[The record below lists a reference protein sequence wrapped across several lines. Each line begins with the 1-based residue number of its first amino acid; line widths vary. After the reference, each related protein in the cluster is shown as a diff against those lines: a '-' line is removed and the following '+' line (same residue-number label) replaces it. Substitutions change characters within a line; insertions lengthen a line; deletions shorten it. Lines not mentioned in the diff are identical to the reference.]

1 MKLFHYFLIL
11 VLFVLLLGGAA
22 LYASFGSRPGLFYA
36 IECFVVLLLF
46 YLFYFYRRTLKP
58 YDTLIGGME
67 LVRDLDLS
75 TRLAPSGQYET
86 DVIVRT
92 FNALLARLRS
102 EHLSLVE
109 QYNFLSLLIEASPM
123 GVVQCDL
130 DGHITSM
137 NPAAKQMLTPLIR
150 EAMERLPIGNETTMR
165 LMGEPGIYRISHLS
179 FTDRGY
185 QHPFYLIESLTS
197 EVRLAEKEA
206 YERVIRMIAHEVN
219 NSVAGI
225 VGALEEQGMTN
236 DELGGMTNDESRFA
250 RNDESKLLSNPEC
263 NSHSSFV
270 TRHSSLQDE
279 VADSS
284 FVTRH
289 SSLKERSSFTSRL
302 RSMSA
307 FVTRFAEVVK
317 IPAPQLQLCDLS
329 EEVEACR
336 VFLEN
341 LCLSSNVRLTL
352 DLTDDAIPVRLDSV
366 LFQQVLVN
374 IVKNSVESIGGR
386 KGGEVSI
393 TTSNQ
398 TLVVTDNGPGI
409 TDAVSQN
416 LFTPFFSTKPGGQG
430 LGLLLIRDILTA
442 HGCSFSL
449 QTNPTDHLTRFSITF
464 PASIR

>member
-236 DELGGMTNDESRFA
+236 DE
-250 RNDESKLLSNPEC
+250 SKLLSNPEG
-263 NSHSSFV
+263 NSHSSFFASEASLRAERV
-270 TRHSSLQDE
+270 TRHSSLQ
-279 VADSS
+279 
-284 FVTRH
+284 
-289 SSLKERSSFTSRL
+289 ERSSFTSRL

-317 IPAPQLQLCDLS
+317 VPPPQLQLCDLS

-336 VFLEN
+336 MFLEN
-341 LCLSSNVRLTL
+341 LCLSNRVRLEFN
-352 DLTDDAIPVRLDSV
+352 LTDDAIPVRLDSV

-374 IVKNSVESIGGR
+374 IVKNSVESIGNR
-386 KGGEVSI
+386 EGGWVSI
-393 TTSNQ
+393 ATSAQ
-398 TLVVTDNGPGI
+398 TLVVTDNGQGI
-409 TDAVSQN
+409 SEAVSQN
-416 LFTPFFSTKPGGQG
+416 LFTPFFSTKPNGQG
-430 LGLLLIRDILTA
+430 IGLLLIRDILSG
-442 HGCSFSL
+442 HGCTFSL
-449 QTNPTDHLTRFSITF
+449 HTDATDRLTRFTIHF
-464 PASIR
+464 PG

>member
-1 MKLFHYFLIL
+1 MKLKHLFLIL
-11 VLFVLLLGGAA
+11 VLGILAVSGIALYGTFHSHPCLFYITECFIVLLLAF
-22 LYASFGSRPGLFYA
+22 LS
-36 IECFVVLLLF
+36 
-46 YLFYFYRRTLKP
+46 YFYRKTLKP

-67 LVRDLDLS
+67 LVRDLDLT
-75 TRLAPSGQYET
+75 TRLALSGQYET

-92 FNALLARLRS
+92 FNDLLSRLRS
-102 EHLSLVE
+102 EHLSLEE
-109 QYNFLSLLIEASPM
+109 QYTFLSLLIEASPM

-130 DGHITSM
+130 DGNITSL
-137 NPAAKQMLTPLIR
+137 NPAAQRMMTPAVR
-150 EAMERLPIGNETTMR
+150 EALLAVPLGEERTLR
-165 LMGEPGIYRISHLS
+165 LSGAPELYRLSHLS
-179 FTDRGY
+179 FPDRGY
-185 QHPFYLIESLTS
+185 QHPFYLIESLTN
-197 EVRLAEKEA
+197 EVRQAERAA

-236 DELGGMTNDESRFA
+236 DESGGMTNDESRFA
-250 RNDESKLLSNPEC
+250 RNDESKLLSNPEG
-263 NSHSSFV
+263 NSH
-270 TRHSSLQDE
+270 
-279 VADSS
+279 SS

-442 HGCSFSL
+442 HDCSFSL
-449 QTNPTDHLTRFSITF
+449 QTTPADHLTRFSITF

>member
-1 MKLFHYFLIL
+1 MKLKHLFLIL
-11 VLFVLLLGGAA
+11 VLGILAVSGIALYGTFHSHPWLFYITECFIVLLLA
-22 LYASFGSRPGLFYA
+22 
-36 IECFVVLLLF
+36 
-46 YLFYFYRRTLKP
+46 YLSYFYRKTLKP

-67 LVRDLDLS
+67 LVRDLDLT
-75 TRLAPSGQYET
+75 TRLALSGQYET

-92 FNALLARLRS
+92 FNDLLSRLRS
-102 EHLSLVE
+102 EHLSLEE
-109 QYNFLSLLIEASPM
+109 QYTFLSLLIEASPM

-130 DGHITSM
+130 DGNITSL
-137 NPAAKQMLTPLIR
+137 NPAAQRMMTPAVR
-150 EAMERLPIGNETTMR
+150 EALLAVPLGEERTLR
-165 LMGEPGIYRISHLS
+165 LSGAPELYRLSHLS
-179 FTDRGY
+179 FPDRGY
-185 QHPFYLIESLTS
+185 QHPFYLIESLTN
-197 EVRLAEKEA
+197 EVRQAERAA

-236 DELGGMTNDESRFA
+236 DESGGMTNDESRFA
-250 RNDESKLLSNPEC
+250 RNDESKLLSNPEG
-263 NSHSSFV
+263 NSH
-270 TRHSSLQDE
+270 
-279 VADSS
+279 SS

-352 DLTDDAIPVRLDSV
+352 DLTDDAIPVRLDPV

-442 HGCSFSL
+442 HDCTFSL
-449 QTNPTDHLTRFSITF
+449 QTDPADHLTRFSITF